1 MELKALD
8 PILHASTLR
17 DILESK
23 KLAQLGD
30 FLANFV
36 YSSVTIGNFDING
49 SVHVWDRSL
58 KEAMEKAN
66 LRVEMGK
73 KVKPD
78 KVADAAE
85 ALIAFAYFRNLV
97 SLEEMT
103 AMIHESL
110 STSDLSSP
118 RKEKVA
124 CADAFCVVLEKI
136 IIQAENEGLVKR
148 LHLA

>member
-1 MELKALD
+1 MELKALE

-30 FLANFV
+30 FLANFI
-36 YSSVTIGNFDING
+36 YSSVKIGNFDING

-58 KEAMEKAN
+58 KDAMEKAN

-85 ALIAFAYFRNLV
+85 ALIAFAYFRNLIT
-97 SLEEMT
+97 LDEMT
-103 AMIHESL
+103 DLIHESL
-110 STSDLSSP
+110 NVSDLSSP
-118 RKEKVA
+118 RKEKDA
-124 CADAFCVVLEKI
+124 CADAFSVVLEKI
-136 IIQAENEGLVKR
+136 ITLAENEGLLKR
-148 LHLA
+148 IHQD